1 MINFF
6 RKIRKQLADD
16 NKPLKYARYAIG
28 EILLVV
34 VGILIALSINNWNE
48 DKKVMKYELKIL
60 QELYS
65 TIINDIEFQK
75 IQIEE
80 NESAISSAEV
90 IINSFNE
97 SIPYKESLNLHFK
110 NLLNRRISLVADNA
124 YQNAK
129 QYGLDFIENESL
141 KQELIWTYERN
152 AKVLDDINERD
163 NLYENNVSIPAF
175 TELFDRVDFS
185 DDLSRFEIISI
196 RSISLEKFARDSS
209 IIKMIPIDYIALKN
223 NNKFKNIVKSTISRR
238 EKLIMYQ
245 GIRLMRMNRLIKLLE
260 LEISSR

>member
-6 RKIRKQLADD
+6 RKIRRKLADD
-16 NKPLKYARYAIG
+16 NKPLKYMRYAIG

-97 SIPYKESLNLHFK
+97 SIPYKESLNFHFK
-110 NLLNRRISLVADNA
+110 NLFNRKISLVADNA

-129 QYGLDFIENESL
+129 QYGLDFIENDSL

-152 AKVLDDINERD
+152 VRVQDDINERD
-163 NLYENNVSIPAF
+163 NLYENNVTIPAF
-175 TELFDRVDFS
+175 TELFNRVDFS
-185 DDLSRFEIISI
+185 DNNSRYKIL
-196 RSISLEKFARDSS
+196 RSISHEKLARHSSS
-209 IIKMIPIDYIALKN
+209 INMIPIDYIALKN

-245 GIRLMRMNRLIKLLE
+245 EISLLRMNRLIKLLE
-260 LEISSR
+260 LEIASK

>member
-6 RKIRKQLADD
+6 RRIRKKLADD
-16 NKPLKYARYAIG
+16 NKPLKYMRYAIG

-80 NESAISSAEV
+80 NESAIASAE
-90 IINSFNE
+90 IIIKSFNE
-97 SIPYKESLNLHFK
+97 SFSYSDSLNFHFK

-129 QYGLDFIENESL
+129 QYGLDFMENDSL

-152 AKVLDDINERD
+152 AKILDDINERD
-163 NLYENNVSIPAF
+163 NLYENNVAIPIF

-185 DDLSRFEIISI
+185 DDLSRFEII
-196 RSISLEKFARDSS
+196 RSISLSGIAQESS
-209 IIKMIPIDYIALKN
+209 YKKMFPLDYKALKK
-223 NNKFKNIVKSTISRR
+223 NNKFKSIVKSTISRR

-245 GIRLMRMNRLIKLLE
+245 EIRLMRMNRLIKLLE
-260 LEISSR
+260 LEIASR

>member
-6 RKIRKQLADD
+6 RKIRQRLLTE
-16 NKPLKYARYAIG
+16 NKFSKYLLYAIG

-97 SIPYKESLNLHFK
+97 SIPYKESLNFHFK
-110 NLLNRRISLVADNA
+110 NLFNRKISLVADNA

-129 QYGLDFIENESL
+129 QYGLDFIENDSL

-152 AKVLDDINERD
+152 VRVQDDINERD
-163 NLYENNVSIPAF
+163 NLYENNVTIPAF
-175 TELFDRVDFS
+175 TELFNRVDFS
-185 DDLSRFEIISI
+185 DDNSRYKIL
-196 RSISLEKFARDSS
+196 RSISHEKLARHSSS
-209 IIKMIPIDYIALKN
+209 INMIPIDYIALKN

-245 GIRLMRMNRLIKLLE
+245 EISLLRMNRLIKLLE
-260 LEISSR
+260 LEIASR